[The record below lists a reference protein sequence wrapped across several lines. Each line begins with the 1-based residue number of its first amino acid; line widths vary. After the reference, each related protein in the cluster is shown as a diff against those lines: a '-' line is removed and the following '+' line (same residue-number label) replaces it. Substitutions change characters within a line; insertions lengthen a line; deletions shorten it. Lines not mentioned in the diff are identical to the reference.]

1 MSGAIV
7 NLAANNPP
15 SLQSDGA
22 YVQQA
27 QNGMRFPHQQSG
39 SVTGTFQGMSGAYP
53 FLGGRRRRKQRG
65 GVLTA
70 EDTTLVKQ
78 YLADKDYSFLPH
90 AEGLLKAAAA
100 MEMLD
105 DDELE
110 TLLAE
115 ANKAMPPNPKPTEYG
130 VVTYMS
136 GKSRRKSRR
145 KSRKT
150 RKTRKSRS
158 RHSRR

>member
-105 DDELE
+105 DEELA

-136 GKSRRKSRR
+136 GKSRHRRHRRHRRKSRR
-145 KSRKT
+145 
-150 RKTRKSRS
+150 
-158 RHSRR
+158 